1 MFMLAAVKCL
11 LLLGLLIVECQ
22 LQKPNTDI
30 RRHDVY
36 IAGFF
41 PFGKS
46 VENSEIGRGV
56 MPSVKL
62 ALEHVNE
69 HSLILRNYHL
79 HMFWN
84 DTECN
89 AAVGVKSFFDMMY
102 RAPHKVM
109 LFGAACTHV
118 TDPIAKASKHW
129 HLTQLS
135 YADTHPMFTKK
146 HFPNFFRIVPSENAF
161 NPPRLSLLKEF
172 NWTRVGTIYQ
182 NEPRYSLAHN
192 RLVAELDIFHYEV
205 VETQSFTNEVI
216 SSLTKLREKDVRVIL
231 GNFNERWGRSIFC
244 EAYKL
249 EMYGRRY
256 QWLIMGTYSHD
267 WWKKLDP
274 DGNCTLAQ
282 IEVALEQTILTD
294 LLPLSTSGEITI
306 SGITADEY
314 QMEYDSRRGLEY
326 SRFHGYTYDGI
337 WAVALAIQNVAHKV
351 RIFKRNETVVD
362 FKYRDPLWERLFLDA
377 LHNTSFEGVTG
388 PVRFYDNERK
398 AGILLKQFQDGAE
411 IKVGEYSAA
420 TQHLDLTLGSPMKWI
435 GKHPPKDRTLEIIE
449 HTRVNKTVYAILA
462 SLAIC
467 GIVMAT
473 VFLAFNI
480 KYRNQRYIKMSS
492 PQLNNLIIIGCML
505 TYTSI
510 VFLGLDSGLSSIEAF
525 PYICTARAWTLMA
538 GFSLAFGAMFSKT
551 WRVHSIFTDVKL
563 NKKVIKDYQLFM
575 VVGVLLFIDLVI
587 MTTWQVAD
595 PFQRATKRME
605 PYPHPSSEDIIIVP
619 ENEYCTSERMTIFVG
634 SIYAYKGLLMI
645 FGAFLAWETRKVSI
659 PALNDSRHV
668 GLSVYNVAIMC
679 ICGAAVALVLVDHQ
693 DAMFLI
699 IGVFVLF
706 CSTATLWLVFVPKI
720 VELKR
725 NPGGSI
731 DTRIRATLR
740 PMSKTGRR
748 DSSTSEL
755 ESKMKEVKAAN
766 SRFRKTLLD
775 KESELQML
783 IKRLGSD
790 AKDLLDFRA
799 DSLSGDVN
807 RLSVPLL
814 RKEQPSAT
822 ETSDITSLCSLSSQD
837 FTSLQ
842 PTDSQ
847 RRRKTATIQA
857 PGDSS
862 PKHLL
867 YPHHH
872 TPPPSTIDLRPTQQL
887 PPVQLP
893 PGPMLIQQNGN
904 LQTKINTEYN
914 KQQLINNNNQ
924 VPSMMDNQQDVVKQ
938 PLPKTPPHVV
948 PEGQTHHGQ
957 GQRRG
962 TVGSVTSYS
971 EGTAVQRRCSLKS
984 TPPPSYEDQSESEV
998 DLSATTHP
1006 VCHQR
1011 IPASRT
1017 TPPKKRHDAV
1027 VAAAPPAA
1035 YGGTHI
1041 VSKSELWDTGSAGQ
1055 SVPHRCPAMIAKSKE
1070 RISRVGVSQAD
1081 DDDDALMHRSVS
1093 ERQRHQG
1100 KRGSIGAQSG
1110 GSPKHYHHHH
1120 HRETVSQSV
1129 SATSAVSA
1137 AGGATVQ
1144 PSSIVPNNNICHQHH
1159 SKMAHHFQSTPNVAT
1174 ATGSRP
1180 SHSTSS
1186 TSSATGTGTASTT
1199 KAAGAKRRDFYAATS
1214 ESELLDRE
1222 ILPIFQK
1229 LLTERNK
1236 SQHNIDYATFGRSC
1250 PNISIKCDIVEYL

>member
-1 MFMLAAVKCL
+1 MGVFNLLVFTL
-11 LLLGLLIVECQ
+11 LLRCCV
-22 LQKPNTDI
+22 LQKPNTDA

-41 PFGKS
+41 PFGKG
-46 VENSEIGRGV
+46 VENSETGRGV

-62 ALEHVNE
+62 ALDHVNE
-69 HSLILRNYHL
+69 HSSILRNYRL
-79 HMFWN
+79 HMWWN
-84 DTECN
+84 DTMCN
-89 AAVGVKSFFDMMY
+89 AAVGVKAFFDMMHSG
-102 RAPHKVM
+102 PNKLM

-135 YADTHPMFTKK
+135 YADTHPMFTKDN
-146 HFPNFFRIVPSENAF
+146 FPNFFRIVPSENAF

-192 RLVAELDIFHYEV
+192 RLVAELDTLGYTV

-216 SSLTKLREKDVRVIL
+216 SALVKLKEKDIRVIL
-231 GNFNERWGRSIFC
+231 GNFNEHYARLIFC

-256 QWLIMGTYSHD
+256 QWVIMGTYSSD
-267 WWKKLDP
+267 WWTKVEP
-274 DGNCTLAQ
+274 DSNCTTEELQ
-282 IEVALEQTILTD
+282 SALEQTILTD

-314 QMEYDSRRGLEY
+314 LTEYDSRRGREY

-351 RIFKRNETVVD
+351 RYLRRNQTVID

-398 AGILLKQFQDGAE
+398 ASILLKQFQQGLE
-411 IKVGEYSAA
+411 VKVGEYSAA
-420 TQHLDLTLGSPMKWI
+420 TQHLDLTLGAPMKWL
-435 GKHPPKDRTLEIIE
+435 GKQPPKDRTLLIIE

-462 SLAIC
+462 SLAVC
-467 GIVMAT
+467 GIIMAS

-510 VFLGLDSGLSSIEAF
+510 VFLGLDSGLSSVDAF

-575 VVGVLLFIDLVI
+575 IVGILLVLDFVI

-595 PFQRATKRME
+595 PFYRETKQLE
-605 PYPHPSSEDIIIVP
+605 PYPHPSSEDIIIIP
-619 ENEYCTSERMTIFVG
+619 ENEYCASERMTIFVG
-634 SIYAYKGLLMI
+634 CIYAYKGLLMI
-645 FGAFLAWETRKVSI
+645 FGAFLAWETRHVSI

-699 IGVFVLF
+699 IGVFVMF
-706 CSTATLWLVFVPKI
+706 CTTATLWLVFVPKM

-731 DTRIRATLR
+731 DKRIRATLR
-740 PMSKTGRR
+740 PMGSKTRR
-748 DSSTSEL
+748 DSNASEM
-755 ESKMKEVKAAN
+755 ESRMKEVKANN
-766 SRFRKTLLD
+766 SRYRKTLLD
-775 KESELQML
+775 RESELQVL
-783 IKRLGSD
+783 IRRLGNE
-790 AKDLLDFRA
+790 AKEILDTRT
-799 DSLSGDVN
+799 DSITETN
-807 RLSVPLL
+807 KLSVPLL
-814 RKEQPSAT
+814 RKEAPSAT

-837 FTSLQ
+837 QFQSFHHQ
-842 PTDSQ
+842 ESQ
-847 RRRKTATIQA
+847 KKKPIVE
-857 PGDSS
+857 S
-862 PKHLL
+862 PKSEVAA
-867 YPHHH
+867 
-872 TPPPSTIDLRPTQQL
+872 PS
-887 PPVQLP
+887 VV
-893 PGPMLIQQNGN
+893 QNGKVTEPTIEVKKEA
-904 LQTKINTEYN
+904 LRKVQTLDEVVANYQTCENRRASKPEA
-914 KQQLINNNNQ
+914 
-924 VPSMMDNQQDVVKQ
+924 VP
-938 PLPKTPPHVV
+938 P
-948 PEGQTHHGQ
+948 
-957 GQRRG
+957 
-962 TVGSVTSYS
+962 
-971 EGTAVQRRCSLKS
+971 RRCSLKNEQEDCAKRRVS
-984 TPPPSYEDQSESEV
+984 VPGQPQPQQRTPKRKPDHG
-998 DLSATTHP
+998 TH
-1006 VCHQR
+1006 
-1011 IPASRT
+1011 
-1017 TPPKKRHDAV
+1017 V
-1027 VAAAPPAA
+1027 VA
-1035 YGGTHI
+1035 
-1041 VSKSELWDTGSAGQ
+1041 KSELWDTGNQ
-1055 SVPHRCPAMIAKSKE
+1055 HRCSK
-1070 RISRVGVSQAD
+1070 RSSRVSISTD
-1081 DDDDALMHRSVS
+1081 EDESIMHRSVS
-1093 ERQRHQG
+1093 ERKSG
-1100 KRGSIGAQSG
+1100 RGQK
-1110 GSPKHYHHHH
+1110 SPKKEQT
-1120 HRETVSQSV
+1120 ET
-1129 SATSAVSA
+1129 
-1137 AGGATVQ
+1137 
-1144 PSSIVPNNNICHQHH
+1144 ICNQHAN
-1159 SKMAHHFQSTPNVAT
+1159 KLAHFQSTPNVNSAT
-1174 ATGSRP
+1174 LRP
-1180 SHSTSS
+1180 S
-1186 TSSATGTGTASTT
+1186 AKT
-1199 KAAGAKRRDFYAATS
+1199 KAKQRGDIYNATS

-1236 SQHNIDYATFGRSC
+1236 SQHNIDYSFGRSC